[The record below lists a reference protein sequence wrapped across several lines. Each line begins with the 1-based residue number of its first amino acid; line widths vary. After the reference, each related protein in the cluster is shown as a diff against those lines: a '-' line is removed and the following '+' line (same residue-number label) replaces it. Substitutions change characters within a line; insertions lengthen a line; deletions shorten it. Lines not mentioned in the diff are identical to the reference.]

1 MARLI
6 EHPRESP
13 VTCSPSPLPPVSPE
27 PEVAKRNTHP
37 RMNLLERRPLLR
49 PTSKAFPGL
58 LQSRNPSFASRWS
71 SGRARCR
78 ADLKSA
84 EITLLSPFLPCRKPS
99 QIWPA
104 VRNQTLETVAPL
116 SRSLDD

>member
-27 PEVAKRNTHP
+27 PEVGKRNTHA

-49 PTSKAFPGL
+49 PTSKAFPL
-58 LQSRNPSFASRWS
+58 ASCKVGIPHS
-71 SGRARCR
+71 R
-78 ADLKSA
+78 ADGPLEEPVA
-84 EITLLSPFLPCRKPS
+84 EPI
-99 QIWPA
+99 
-104 VRNQTLETVAPL
+104 
-116 SRSLDD
+116 